1 MRRADGAWE
10 REERTTS
17 DVFSVTWEKQRQRK
31 LQTLSSLRDLLRWTF
46 ISYLFEVHCCG
57 CLWLASGLSVLART
71 VAIRGWEWRGEWWGP
86 GLKARAPP
94 PCTFHGRSQSGGRAG
109 PREGLGRAAELCA
122 CAGRRQLAALCDR
135 CRRSACA
142 QVLWKSGKINPSHTT
157 FRSAA
162 SSFMKVLLQKTD
174 RGEYR
179 IPSTLPEI
187 SVNS

>member
-1 MRRADGAWE
+1 MNVYFLLIR
-10 REERTTS
+10 
-17 DVFSVTWEKQRQRK
+17 
-31 LQTLSSLRDLLRWTF
+31 SSL
-46 ISYLFEVHCCG
+46 
-57 CLWLASGLSVLART
+57 LWVFMA
-71 VAIRGWEWRGEWWGP
+71 GEWPQRPRPDRRHP
-86 GLKARAPP
+86 GMGVAWRVVGARPE
-94 PCTFHGRSQSGGRAG
+94 GAG
-109 PREGLGRAAELCA
+109 TTALHVPWPEPVRRPRRPREGLGRAAELCA